1 MDVKVMDRASL
12 TFNNLVYY
20 KNQLFVINLKGDIP
34 SIEPLTLDNVN
45 DDSVILR
52 IYDKNHLRF
61 GNGDI
66 LASNVIAETEEEL
79 SPPPD
84 PVRDK
89 PLRTWTRLT
98 YKLDEISDDGDRMIE
113 ARPDGSI
120 RVSFANKDDA
130 QSYRDYIREQFYISK
145 TGADALTIGSIYDE
159 LKFVN
164 YDKIECS
171 KWGYLSLDH
180 GTCKYISDVSKTAK
194 TGMFG
199 FTLKRPIKL
208 YGTTRENAS

>member
-1 MDVKVMDRASL
+1 MDVKVIDRASL
-12 TFNNLVYY
+12 TFNNLVTY
-20 KNQLFVINLKGDIP
+20 KDQLFVINLNGDIP
-34 SIEPLTLDNVN
+34 AMEPLTLSNVN

-52 IYDKNHLRF
+52 IYDKNHFRF
-61 GNGDI
+61 GSGDI
-66 LASNVIAETEEEL
+66 STSNAVDENEEEL
-79 SPPPD
+79 PPPPD

-98 YKLDEISDDGDRMIE
+98 YKLDEISEDGERMVE

-120 RVSFANKDDA
+120 RVSFSNKDDA

-145 TGADALTIGSIYDE
+145 TGADALTIGSIYQE

-164 YDKIECS
+164 YDEVECA
-171 KWGYLSLDH
+171 KWGYLSMDH